1 MNNVTSKFNEG
12 DKVVI
17 LKTVSAPENTVGQQ
31 GTVFAVYKDDCS
43 FVENQYY
50 YEVKVND
57 GELWFYDEDQLRF
70 AKEANR
76 ERSGFI
82 DIKYF
87 DAAMPKLEF
96 IQGKSNWIDLRS
108 AKDIEYKQGDF
119 LLIPLGVAMKLRKG
133 EEAHVIPRSSTFKNY
148 GLIQTNS
155 LGMIDNSY
163 SGDNDQWFMPV
174 LAMRDGEVKKYDRV
188 CQFRVMDTMKD
199 VAFNEVTKLDGEDR
213 GGHGSTG
220 KQ

>member
-1 MNNVTSKFNEG
+1 MNNVTSKYNVG
-12 DKVVI
+12 DKVII
-17 LKTVSAPENTVGQQ
+17 LKTELAPERTVGQQ
-31 GTVFAVYKDDCS
+31 GTIIGVDQDDCS
-43 FVENQYY
+43 FVENLYY
-50 YEVKVND
+50 YEVKMSD

-70 AKEANR
+70 AKENPT
-76 ERSGFI
+76 SFI

-119 LLIPLGVAMKLRKG
+119 FLIPLGIAMKLREG

-199 VAFNEVTKLDGEDR
+199 VMFNEVAKLDGEDR